1 MEIASII
8 ALGMGAAWASG
19 INLCATIATLGIL
32 GATGNFAL
40 PPDLQI
46 LAHPMVIGAAAVMY
60 CVEFF
65 ADKTPGVNTA
75 WDTVHTFVRVPAG
88 AALAAGALGTVSPEA
103 QVAALI
109 VGGGLSATS
118 HTLKAGTRVLINTSP
133 KPFSNW
139 AASVAEDVAVFGG
152 VLLAVYEPAVFLG
165 LLAAF
170 VALAAWAILRLWRVI
185 RALVRRVGRWL
196 GLAKAPP
203 AGADDGLIE
212 LRLGQGP
219 LPRLLRL
226 K

>member
-19 INLCATIATLGIL
+19 INLYATIATLGIL

-46 LAHPMVIGAAAVMY
+46 LSHPMVIGAAALMY

-65 ADKTPGVNTA
+65 ADKTPGVDTA
-75 WDTVHTFVRVPAG
+75 WDTIHTFLRIPAG
-88 AALAAGALGTVSPEA
+88 AALAAGALGEVSPAA

-133 KPFSNW
+133 EPFTNW
-139 AASVAEDVAVFGG
+139 AASVTEDVAVFGG
-152 VLLAVYEPAVFLG
+152 VLLAVYEPTVFLG
-165 LLAAF
+165 LLAVF
-170 VALAAWAILRLWRVI
+170 ILVAVWAIPRLWRVV
-185 RALVRRVGRWL
+185 RALVRRVGRWF
-196 GLAKAPP
+196 GVATEPAP
-203 AGADDGLIE
+203 DDGLIE
-212 LRLGQGP
+212 LRVGQGP
-219 LPRLLRL
+219 LPRLLPR